1 MLHGYAEVQEDKLR
15 MNKLRLLKAVN
26 ALLIVAFIVQAA
38 TSLIMYFRVNVP
50 DMKPILEIHEHVG
63 LLLIAL
69 VALHFT
75 LNWGWIRANFFR
87 RGK

>member
-1 MLHGYAEVQEDKLR
+1 
-15 MNKLRLLKAVN
+15 
-26 ALLIVAFIVQAA
+26 
-38 TSLIMYFRVNVP
+38 MYFRVNVP